1 MSTFENSIE
10 VNIPAQQLYA
20 ELTRFEDYARFMD
33 NVNQVQKLD
42 DDHLRWTTT
51 MANRPVEWDSVITR
65 SDAERRIAWRAN
77 GVISNAGR
85 LEVQAVG
92 EDSARVVLSLEIESG
107 KFPGAMAGDN
117 DAETSQHVRQ
127 SLARL
132 KSFVEGKGAYT
143 EEACELPGPGGVVG
157 PASTSGSPTEVL
169 EDEPNESGPLG
180 NIGGSR

>member
-10 VNIPAQQLYA
+10 VNVPAQQLYR

-33 NVNQVQKLD
+33 NVGHVQKLD
-42 DDHLRWTTT
+42 DSHLRWTTT
-51 MANRPVEWDSVITR
+51 MANRPVEWDSVMTTH
-65 SDAERRIAWRAN
+65 DAERRIAWRAK
-77 GVISNAGR
+77 GGISNAGR

-92 EDSARVVLSLEIESG
+92 EDRSRVVLNLEIESG

-117 DAETSQHVRQ
+117 DAETSQRLRH

-143 EEACELPGPGGVVG
+143 EGACELPGPGDVVS

-169 EDEPNESGPLG
+169 EDEPNERGPMQNMG
-180 NIGGSR
+180 ANR